1 MQIPEYYEFFNQ
13 VKIASGTRVLESIPA
28 ELASYDSYKPLVI
41 THKWITESG
50 LHKKFIKAFAE
61 SGMTLGGIFD
71 EVRDYAGITLAQE
84 AALVYRERGCD
95 SIIALGGG
103 AVVDVA
109 KALNILVSEN
119 VNTLEAY
126 LGGAPIKSHLKPL
139 VYVYVSS
146 SNGMEATDI
155 LSIDNRTI
163 KSDKLFPDVVM
174 VDRSLAPACCATCA
188 AESAAIALDH
198 ALGAGVAE
206 SSPMLDAYVH
216 TALRFIA
223 DNMKKGVKKPSDK
236 KASLSLGNAS
246 VSAAIAFANS
256 KPGMVHLLA
265 VELARI
271 TGTPAGKFMRVLLP
285 YRMAFMLSK
294 KMKIRDE
301 LFLAIAGMDEYS
313 ATPEADRTRKGV
325 EAVLGLLNLT
335 NKLMPQTMAELN
347 VPRFQLKNAAE
358 AASAA
363 SGKYFTAADCLS
375 LLEHAWEGKAY

>member
-41 THKWITESG
+41 ANKWITESG
-50 LHKKFIKAFAE
+50 LVKKFTKAFAD
-61 SGMTLGGIFD
+61 SGMTLGGIYD
-71 EVRDYAGITLAQE
+71 EVRDYAGISLAQE

-103 AVVDVA
+103 PVVDVA

-119 VNTLEAY
+119 VPTLEDY
-126 LGGAPIKSHLKPL
+126 LGGAPITKHLKPL
-139 VYVYVSS
+139 IYVYVSS
-146 SNGMEATDI
+146 STGLEATDI
-155 LSIDNRTI
+155 LTIDNRTI

-174 VDRSLAPACCATCA
+174 TDRRFAAGCCSPCA
-188 AESAAIALDH
+188 AESAVIALDH

-223 DNMKKGVKKPSDK
+223 DNMKKGVKKPSDA
-236 KASLSLGNAS
+236 KAGLALANAS

-256 KPGMVHLLA
+256 KPGMVHMLA
-265 VELARI
+265 AELARI
-271 TGTPAGKFMRVLLP
+271 TGTSAGKFMRVLLP

-301 LFLAIAGMDEYS
+301 LYLAIAGLEEYS
-313 ATPEADRTRKGV
+313 ATPEAERTKKGI
-325 EAVLGLLNLT
+325 EAVLQLLKLT
-335 NKLMPQTMAELN
+335 NKVLPSSMKELN
-347 VPRFQLKNAAE
+347 VPKFQMKNVAE

-363 SGKYFTAADCLS
+363 SGKFFSAADCLS
-375 LLEHAWEGKAY
+375 LLEHAWEGKAF

>member
-1 MQIPEYYEFFNQ
+1 
-13 VKIASGTRVLESIPA
+13 
-28 ELASYDSYKPLVI
+28 
-41 THKWITESG
+41 
-50 LHKKFIKAFAE
+50 
-61 SGMTLGGIFD
+61 
-71 EVRDYAGITLAQE
+71 
-84 AALVYRERGCD
+84 
-95 SIIALGGG
+95 
-103 AVVDVA
+103 
-109 KALNILVSEN
+109 
-119 VNTLEAY
+119 
-126 LGGAPIKSHLKPL
+126 
-139 VYVYVSS
+139 
-146 SNGMEATDI
+146 MEATDI

-174 VDRSLAPACCATCA
+174 VDRSLAPACCASCA

-271 TGTPAGKFMRVLLP
+271 TGTSAGKFMRVLLP

-313 ATPEADRTRKGV
+313 ATTEAERTRKGV

-335 NKLMPQTMAELN
+335 NKLLPQTMAELN

-363 SGKYFTAADCLS
+363 SGKFFSAADCLS